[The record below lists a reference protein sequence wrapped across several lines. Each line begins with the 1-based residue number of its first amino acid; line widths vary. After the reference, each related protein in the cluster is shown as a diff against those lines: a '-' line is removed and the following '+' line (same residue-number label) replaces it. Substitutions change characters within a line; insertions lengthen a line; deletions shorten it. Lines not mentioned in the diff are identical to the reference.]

1 MLPFWDGVGYNAS
14 WGEQDDAIER
24 GESMESSSRRQ
35 KFFIEHNG
43 IKYDCER
50 IIHGKQVFRQTIHV
64 CGVGSQEDEVEY
76 AAKYHN
82 VATMA
87 STAHVIA
94 GEIIE
99 NALEKIERSMEGKAS
114 SAS

>member
-1 MLPFWDGVGYNAS
+1 
-14 WGEQDDAIER
+14 
-24 GESMESSSRRQ
+24 MENSPRRQ
-35 KFFIEHNG
+35 KFSLEYNG

-50 IIHGKQVFRQTIHV
+50 IIHGTQVFRQTINV
-64 CGVGSQEDEVEY
+64 CGLGSQEDEVEY
-76 AAKYHN
+76 ASKHHN

-87 STAHVIA
+87 RTAHVIA

-99 NALEKIERSMEGKAS
+99 NSLEKIERSMEGKAS